1 MPQWHPWE
9 DWAAAQ
15 REEAE
20 SPTAAGFLWT
30 SWARA
35 DTVEVSAPLRRPK
48 PGQGAIQFAD
58 SDSLGMAKLA
68 QALQQLRSGG
78 VLRILHFG
86 DSQIEGDRITGDLR
100 DALQAL
106 YGGEGAGMQPLV
118 PFVPMAAVAHTAE
131 GSWTRMVSF
140 GRANDKSPTNHV
152 WPTGHFPSL
161 RDQIHFGPRRQSA
174 LQSAQLR
181 LSTGTTEPL
190 LFPPT
195 RTRQGAG

>member
-1 MPQWHPWE
+1 MKGDNRPPWVTAVFIAGILVLFAWIGSLNPRAEYALGGGIVLRMPQWHPWE
-9 DWAAAQ
+9 DWAATQ
-15 REEAE
+15 REEAKAQRRQD
-20 SPTAAGFLWT
+20 SVDA
-30 SWARA
+30 WARA
-35 DTVEVSAPLRRPK
+35 DTVEVTAPLRRPK

-131 GSWTRMVSF
+131 GSWTPMVSF
-140 GRANDKSPTNHV
+140 
-152 WPTGHFPSL
+152 
-161 RDQIHFGPRRQSA
+161 
-174 LQSAQLR
+174 
-181 LSTGTTEPL
+181 
-190 LFPPT
+190 
-195 RTRQGAG
+195 